1 MSFDYL
7 KNLKLNPILK
17 INIIRLA
24 SMAKISTT
32 PDGVHTKTLH
42 YCDPRGM
49 KYTNHHCLPR
59 LYPNLT
65 IYTVLRTP
73 HPIGGSTTASISPK
87 MPKHLNTAP
96 HNF

>member
-1 MSFDYL
+1 MIMSFDYL

-24 SMAKISTT
+24 YMAKISTT

-73 HPIGGSTTASISPK
+73 HPIGGVHDCLNISENAQAS
-87 MPKHLNTAP
+87 
-96 HNF
+96 